1 MTDRKKS
8 PKPADRSSQAK
19 RRKGD
24 SSKPGRSTPKD
35 ERFRARKAS
44 PDDPIYTRGF
54 VIGGR
59 YSRRSSKDTPSGSGE
74 RRASSWNRRSQRSD
88 RPVGGQVA
96 WRRAQAR
103 GTRRGGAA

>member
-1 MTDRKKS
+1 MTDRKRS
-8 PKPADRSSQAK
+8 SKPTDRFSQAK

-24 SSKPGRSTPKD
+24 PSTAGTPTPKD

-59 YSRRSSKDTPSGSGE
+59 YPRRSSKDTPSGSGKKSE
-74 RRASSWNRRSQRSD
+74 
-88 RPVGGQVA
+88 
-96 WRRAQAR
+96 
-103 GTRRGGAA
+103 

>member
-1 MTDRKKS
+1 MADRKKS
-8 PKPADRSSQAK
+8 PKPADRSSGAK

-24 SSKPGRSTPKD
+24 SSKAGRSTPKD

-59 YSRRSSKDTPSGSGE
+59 YSRRSSVDSPGGSGKKSE
-74 RRASSWNRRSQRSD
+74 
-88 RPVGGQVA
+88 
-96 WRRAQAR
+96 
-103 GTRRGGAA
+103 